1 MQLFRA
7 GRFSRRRGGTASEAL
22 DAGTRGAVETG
33 RETRLELRG
42 EDRGGVVVL
51 VEGSARSRGA
61 RVGARVRAP
70 GKLTVHHVR
79 LDPRGVARGGVARRG
94 HARGHRVLQ
103 ILQGRRVARRELRV
117 QEKVHRRASVVDAR
131 RRARR
136 WAGRLGPTWQK
147 ARFSGATTGRS
158 TRRFRV
164 RETRRKNLTQ
174 VAQFFELSRAQQT
187 GRGGPPA

>member
-1 MQLFRA
+1 M
-7 GRFSRRRGGTASEAL
+7 
-22 DAGTRGAVETG
+22 
-33 RETRLELRG
+33 
-42 EDRGGVVVL
+42 
-51 VEGSARSRGA
+51 EGSARSRGA
-61 RVGARVRAP
+61 RVGARFRAP
-70 GKLTVHHVR
+70 GKLTVHRVR

-147 ARFSGATTGRS
+147 ARFLGATPGRS
-158 TRRFRV
+158 TGRFPV

-174 VAQFFELSRAQQT
+174 VAHFFELF
-187 GRGGPPA
+187 PAPHRTDDASPASSHASLNPKILVQLHRDERVKKSFVVSSVMRSNTVLIVIVFIIPRVFHS